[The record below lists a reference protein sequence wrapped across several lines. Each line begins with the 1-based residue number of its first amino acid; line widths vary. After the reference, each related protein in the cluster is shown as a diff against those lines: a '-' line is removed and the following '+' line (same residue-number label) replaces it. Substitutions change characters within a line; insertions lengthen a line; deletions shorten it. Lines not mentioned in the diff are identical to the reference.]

1 MKKKI
6 AVILTGLMLISAAG
20 CSLSGSDGIDIELA
34 KTTDIFTGI
43 SEENNVENTAASEAF
58 SKALEAVNSS
68 DNITISV
75 SNRITMGTEGTE
87 GYQDS
92 TNESLVKIGKD
103 GDKDTGNVVID
114 NTYVSTGEDGKPSE
128 EKSKITGT
136 YSDDALYFITNDGD
150 KVKEEMSFDDFMSVV
165 NTYSVSLYTDC
176 ISRAACV
183 EGKNSKTYYIAYD
196 PASFET
202 TMNTNIEASGQS
214 FGDGEA
220 MHVKYA
226 NVIAELDNEDNLKS
240 YVFVINAEYVTDTET
255 TPYNYEI
262 KTVAKDKDS
271 TTVEPVDNKDDYMS
285 TDEYTQLL
293 QERITAAEEAS
304 GSELVTDDGSAAP
317 ADDAQ
322 ASDDTAEEG
331 TQAQ

>member
-6 AVILTGLMLISAAG
+6 AVILTGIMLIASTG
-20 CSLSGSDGIDIELA
+20 CSLTGSEGIDVGLA
-34 KTTDIFTGI
+34 KTDNIFAEI
-43 SEENNVENTAASEAF
+43 SEENNVENSAASEAF
-58 SKALEAVNSS
+58 SKALEAVNSA
-68 DNITISV
+68 DNITINV
-75 SNRITMGTEGTE
+75 SNRITMGAEGSE

-92 TNESLVKIGKD
+92 INESLVKIGKD

-136 YSDDALYFITNDGD
+136 YSGDALYFITNDGD
-150 KVKEEMSFDDFMSVV
+150 KVKEEMGFDDFMSVV

-202 TMNTNIEASGQS
+202 TMNTNIEASGQT

-226 NVIAELDNEDNLKS
+226 NVIAELDSEDNLKS

-262 KTVAKDKDS
+262 KTVVKDKDS
-271 TTVEPVDNKDDYMS
+271 TVVEPVENEDEYMS

-293 QERITAAEEAS
+293 QERITASEEAS
-304 GSELVTDDGSAAP
+304 GSELVTDGTESGADEAAP
-317 ADDAQ
+317 SA
-322 ASDDTAEEG
+322 DTAEAG

>member
-6 AVILTGLMLISAAG
+6 AVILTGIMLIASTG
-20 CSLSGSDGIDIELA
+20 CSLNGSEGIDAKLA
-34 KTTDIFTGI
+34 KTEDIFTEI
-43 SEENNVENTAASEAF
+43 SEESNVENTVASDAF

-68 DNITISV
+68 DNITIKV

-92 TNESLVKIGKD
+92 LNESLVKIGKD
-103 GDKDTGNVVID
+103 GDKSTGNVVID
-114 NTYVSTGEDGKPSE
+114 NTYVNSGADGKPAE

-136 YSDDALYFITNDGD
+136 YADDALYFITNDGD
-150 KVKEEMSFDDFMSVV
+150 KVKEEMGFDDFMSVV

-176 ISRAACV
+176 IARAACV
-183 EGKNSKTYYIAYD
+183 ESKKSKTYYIAYD
-196 PASFET
+196 PAAFET
-202 TMNTNIEASGQS
+202 TMNTNIEASGQT
-214 FGDGEA
+214 FDDGEA

-226 NVIAELDNEDNLKS
+226 NVIAELDNDDNLKS

-262 KTVAKDKDS
+262 KTVVKDKDS
-271 TTVEPVDNKDDYMS
+271 TVVEPVEDKEDYMS
-285 TDEYTQLL
+285 TDEYTKLL
-293 QERITAAEEAS
+293 QDRIMESEEAS
-304 GSELVTDDGSAAP
+304 GSELVTDGAEAG
-317 ADDAQ
+317 ADDAE
-322 ASDDTAEEG
+322 AGADTAEAG